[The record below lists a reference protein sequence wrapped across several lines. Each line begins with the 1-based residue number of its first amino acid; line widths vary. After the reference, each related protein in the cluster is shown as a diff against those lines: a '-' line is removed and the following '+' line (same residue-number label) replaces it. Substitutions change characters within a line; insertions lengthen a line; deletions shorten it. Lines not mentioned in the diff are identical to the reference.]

1 MNPRINLNATDRT
14 AAAFAAVT
22 RRVEKLGFNLDTLK
36 GTALGALGA
45 LAIPVSAA
53 GLISMLNSTRDV
65 VDGFNDLSDATGS
78 SIEKISALD
87 RLARETG
94 GNFDQVSATLLKFN
108 QVLKDADPD
117 NGAGA
122 VFKALNLEIEELKRL
137 DPVDALRATAVALQ
151 GFADDGNKARA
162 VQELFGKSVKEVGP
176 LLKDLAEANEL
187 VATMTTESAEEVDRF
202 NKEMARL
209 QANTTDVWRSLSV
222 DGIAAMNK
230 IIDRF
235 NAARASGKSFWEAQ
249 SEGYWA
255 WVRQMYG
262 IEETLPQRFQPTFS
276 ADDQSDAETA
286 RLRRQAERP
295 SLAVPEKPDKPKP
308 PGTPKD
314 PLAESKRYL
323 ENLQRQLE
331 SLEELTAV
339 EQAQRD
345 LALGR
350 LGKVTAE
357 QERQI
362 LATAQQIDM
371 ERELAAATKEADDL
385 RQESAR
391 KAREAAEERRQ
402 TLEDLVNAG
411 ATAKLEKQR
420 AVIQE
425 LTAAYERQEKGLF
438 DGADAQQKYIE
449 AVQAYLGIA
458 DDQAQKISEVDQFTI
473 RAAENI
479 QDYLGESLFN
489 VLEGNFDDIL
499 GSFMSMINRMVAEA
513 AAAQL
518 ARHLFGGL
526 VGGGSGSGLLGNFL
540 GTAAGALFGTGGTA
554 ALASSMGGNSLDN
567 FLNLNNNFSGVSV
580 PKFDVGTDFV
590 PRDMLA
596 VVHRG
601 EAIIPAAEN
610 MQGGG
615 RGDTTINFS
624 IQGPVDRR
632 SEATLAKAASRALQ
646 RAQRWL

>member
-1 MNPRINLNATDRT
+1 MNPRINLTAQDRT

-22 RRVEKLGFNLDTLK
+22 KRVEKLGFNLDTLK
-36 GTALGALGA
+36 GTAIGALGA

-65 VDGFNDLSDATGS
+65 VDGFKDLSDATGS
-78 SIEKISALD
+78 SIENISALD
-87 RLARETG
+87 RIARATG
-94 GNFDQVSATLLKFN
+94 GNFDQVSTTLLKFN

-117 NGAGA
+117 TGAGA
-122 VFKALNLEIEELKRL
+122 VLKALNLDIEELKRL
-137 DPVDALRATAVALQ
+137 DPAEALRQTAMALQ

-176 LLKDLAEANEL
+176 LLKDLAESGGL
-187 VATMTTESAEEVDRF
+187 VATMSTQSAEEVDRF
-202 NKEMARL
+202 NKELARL
-209 QANTTDVWRSLSV
+209 QANSTDVWRSLSV
-222 DGIAAMNK
+222 DGIAALNK

-235 NAARASGKSFWEAQ
+235 NAAQASGKGFWESQ
-249 SEGYWA
+249 SEAYWQ

-262 IEETLPQRFQPTFS
+262 IEEKAPEGFQPTFS
-276 ADDQSDAETA
+276 PDDQSSAEMA
-286 RLRRQAERP
+286 RLRRQNERP
-295 SLAVPEKPDKPKP
+295 SLAVPDKPDKPKRD
-308 PGTPKD
+308 PKD

-323 ENLQRQLE
+323 ESLQRQLE

-362 LATAQQIDM
+362 LATAQQIDL

-385 RQESAR
+385 REESAR

-438 DGADAQQKYIE
+438 DGADAQLKYTE

-458 DDQAQKISEVDQFTI
+458 DDQAQKISEVDQFTV

-489 VLEGNFDDIL
+489 ILEGKFDDIL
-499 GSFMSMINRMVAEA
+499 GSFMSMLNRMVAEA
-513 AAAQL
+513 AAAQI
-518 ARHLFGGL
+518 AKHLFGGL
-526 VGGGSGSGLLGNFL
+526 VGGSGTGVLGNFL
-540 GTAAGALFGTGGTA
+540 GAAAGALFGTSGTA

-567 FLNLNNNFSGVSV
+567 FLSLNNNFSSVSV
-580 PKFDVGTDFV
+580 PKFDVGSDFV

-615 RGDTTINFS
+615 RGAVIYQTVNVLPGANRQTGLQAAADA
-624 IQGPVDRR
+624 RR
-632 SEATLAKAASRALQ
+632 QLERGGRNA
-646 RAQRWL
+646 